1 MDLRLVQAA
10 REVYEVHR
18 SRRPDLDGQMPH
30 GVAVHRKTL
39 RGELIYSDYPVL
51 LPNERFIPLYQL
63 EIVAAS

>member
-1 MDLRLVQAA
+1 
-10 REVYEVHR
+10 
-18 SRRPDLDGQMPH
+18 MPH